1 MLLCLNPRVSRV
13 THACVWWCVR
23 QRVVTCVKKET
34 VGGMNF
40 VGYGAH
46 MDNYPVTY
54 LSFAC
59 AIGIT

>member
-1 MLLCLNPRVSRV
+1 MCGG
-13 THACVWWCVR
+13 VW

-46 MDNYPVTY
+46 MDNYSVTY